1 MDVQDQIE
9 HYIASLPP
17 LKQDDVRQLHQ
28 QILLIAPD
36 CKLWFFDGR
45 DEQGKI
51 VSNPN
56 IGYGSAQIKYVNGES
71 KAFYSIGLSA
81 NTTGISIYVM
91 GLTDKYYLND
101 IYGAKIGKA
110 KVTGYCIKFKRL
122 QDVNLEILQEIIAH
136 QLRTD

>member
-1 MDVQDQIE
+1 MNVQDEIE
-9 HYIASLPP
+9 HYLASLPP

-36 CKLWFFDGR
+36 CKLWFLDGR

-56 IGYGSAQIKYVNGES
+56 IGYGSTLIKYVNGES
-71 KAFYSIGLSA
+71 REFYSVGLSA
-81 NTTGISIYVM
+81 NTTGVSIYIM
-91 GLTDKYYLND
+91 GLEDKNYLKD
-101 IYGAKIGKA
+101 SYGAKIGKA

-122 QDVNLEILQEIIAH
+122 QDVSLEILLEIIAH